1 MFARLVLGAWTLH
14 TTVGME
20 RSFNASVAGRMDGL
34 SRCGLYVV
42 GPKPYTALVV
52 RNDVRERERRC
63 KRCLDRPLGGFM
75 DAKHTPQVDRIE
87 HIPGEIAEV
96 VLNRCCQIFA

>member
-1 MFARLVLGAWTLH
+1 MLARLVLGAWTIP
-14 TTVGME
+14 TTVGMG

-52 RNDVRERERRC
+52 RNDVPERRR
-63 KRCLDRPLGGFM
+63 KRSLDRPLDGFM
-75 DAKHTPQVDRIE
+75 DAKYTAQVDRIE

>member
-1 MFARLVLGAWTLH
+1 MLARLVLGAWTLP

-20 RSFNASVAGRMDGL
+20 RSFNASAAGRMEGL

-42 GPKPYTALVV
+42 GPKRYTALVV
-52 RNDVRERERRC
+52 RNDVRERRR

-75 DAKHTPQVDRIE
+75 DAKHTAQVDRIE